1 MSMLSHGQKV
11 FLAFVLLF
19 LSAFFPAHLSV
30 AATTQQEV
38 VSVMAYFPTPDGVF
52 RILRL
57 MSSSGCVDATACS
70 NLGEICWSSGL
81 NNYLVCS
88 EYEPGDNR
96 WQIPDIWEASDE
108 TNPPTLFYGEPNA
121 VNNVGIGTNTPNSTL
136 DLRGT
141 SNTCVSIPY
150 TNSSGDTL
158 CPSGFVTMT
167 GRTSGGA
174 HGAFGTSY
182 FLCCQFNKD
191 HRNMVSDSS
200 VIG

>member
-96 WQIPDIWEASDE
+96 WQIPDIWE
-108 TNPPTLFYGEPNA
+108 EPNA